1 MNVDSE
7 QITLDKNLVIAQD
20 QPLSDSQLQQCLTS
34 VLGIGN
40 SRIVRIPPRKW
51 VFEYM
56 EDGKTIHLLVR
67 TCTYLGNPHPIFK
80 KRVQLPLWF
89 NEYTNLMH
97 IERPDVDI
105 RYIGVYHYGD
115 VFHGDNIVFVDF
127 QKDTYLLKKGHN
139 SSAHVYTNDLFQAM
153 TYGVFTKEDKYGN
166 TITTVRKDRFKDY
179 LIGKHIQSSNLFDL
193 FRQFNCGFSFID
205 TFISCINS

>member
-80 KRVQLPLWF
+80 KRV
-89 NEYTNLMH
+89 
-97 IERPDVDI
+97 
-105 RYIGVYHYGD
+105 
-115 VFHGDNIVFVDF
+115 
-127 QKDTYLLKKGHN
+127 
-139 SSAHVYTNDLFQAM
+139 
-153 TYGVFTKEDKYGN
+153 
-166 TITTVRKDRFKDY
+166 
-179 LIGKHIQSSNLFDL
+179 
-193 FRQFNCGFSFID
+193 
-205 TFISCINS
+205 